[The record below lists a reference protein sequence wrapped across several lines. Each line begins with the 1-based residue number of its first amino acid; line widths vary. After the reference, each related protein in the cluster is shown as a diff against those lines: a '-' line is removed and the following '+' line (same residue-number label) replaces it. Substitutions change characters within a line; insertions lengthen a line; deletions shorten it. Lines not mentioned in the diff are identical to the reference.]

1 MTAPKNP
8 PRVLALSARDP
19 GALAELRENLA
30 VWLEHT
36 PDADLDGVALTLAT
50 GRERFACRDA
60 VVGTSPVELALLLRE
75 KKAAEPTPARAP
87 GDGPLLLLDGTPL
100 TGAPVD
106 LPEVAEALR
115 LAAEYGDTDA
125 ARTVAVQYG
134 LAQWLRT
141 RLVTPRAVHGTGVGA
156 VAAAAVRAE
165 HSLADALRTA
175 AGPPET
181 TETESGPFAVDADA
195 PAGTDAVPAVP
206 VVRIGASGPLGLDP
220 ADPHS
225 PATLLARLWC
235 LGYDVDTTLGRP
247 GRRVRLPG
255 HPFRRRGPG
264 GPAAVGAGPYRPL
277 TPYEQRWLFYDL
289 VRHGSSGDHNAAVAG
304 VRAGEPPAPEVLRE
318 AFAEL
323 QRRHPALRTVFGEP
337 GGRWQARIL
346 PDAAARPVLLVDD
359 PDGGP
364 EELRQ
369 AVLKAARQP
378 MRLRDEP
385 LVRCCLRGG
394 PAHWAL
400 ALAVYE
406 PLTTTA
412 DPRQLLD
419 ELTALLGAV
428 TRPPQAQPA

>member
-19 GALAELRENLA
+19 EALAELRENLA

-36 PDADLDGVALTLAT
+36 PDADLDDVALTLAT

-60 VVGTSPVELALLLRE
+60 VVGTSPAELALLLRE
-75 KKAAEPTPARAP
+75 MRAAEPTPARAP

-100 TGAPVD
+100 TGDPVE

-115 LAAEYGDTDA
+115 LAAEYGDTDTV
-125 ARTVAVQYG
+125 RIVAVQYG
-134 LAQWLRT
+134 LAQWLHA
-141 RLVTPRAVHGTGVGA
+141 RLVTPRAVHGTGIGA
-156 VAAAAVRAE
+156 VTAAAVRGE

-175 AGPPET
+175 A
-181 TETESGPFAVDADA
+181 ESGPFAADAGA
-195 PAGTDAVPAVP
+195 PAGTDGVP
-206 VVRIGASGPLGLDP
+206 VVRIGAAGPLGLDP
-220 ADPHS
+220 ADPDS
-225 PATLLARLWC
+225 PAYLLARLWC

-264 GPAAVGAGPYRPL
+264 GPAPVGAASYRPL
-277 TPYEQRWLFYDL
+277 TPHEQRWLFYDL

-323 QRRHPALRTVFGEP
+323 QRRHPVLRTVFSEP
-337 GGRWQARIL
+337 GGRWQAVVL
-346 PDAAARPVLLVDD
+346 PDASVRPVVLVDD

-385 LVRCCLRGG
+385 PVRCCLRGG

-412 DPRQLLD
+412 DQQLLLD
-419 ELTALLGAV
+419 ELTALVGAA

>member
-1 MTAPKNP
+1 MTAPKNL
-8 PRVLALSARDP
+8 PRVLALSARDAE
-19 GALAELRENLA
+19 ALAELRENLA
-30 VWLEHT
+30 AWLEFT
-36 PDADLDGVALTLAT
+36 PDADLDDVALTLAT

-60 VVGTSPVELALLLRE
+60 VVGTSPAELALLLRE
-75 KKAAEPTPARAP
+75 KKAAEPSPARAP

-100 TGAPVD
+100 TGDPVD
-106 LPEVAEALR
+106 LPEVTEALR
-115 LAAEYGDTDA
+115 LATEHGDTDT
-125 ARTVAVQYG
+125 ARTIAVQYG
-134 LAQWLRT
+134 LAQWLRA
-141 RLVTPRAVHGTGVGA
+141 RLVIPRAVHGTGIGA
-156 VAAAAVRAE
+156 IAAAAFRE
-165 HSLADALRTA
+165 KHSLADALRTA
-175 AGPPET
+175 AGLPET
-181 TETESGPFAVDADA
+181 AETESAPFTVDADA

-206 VVRIGASGPLGLDP
+206 MVRIGASGPLGLDP
-220 ADPHS
+220 ADPDS
-225 PATLLARLWC
+225 PAHLLAQLWC

-247 GRRVRLPG
+247 GSRVRLPG

-264 GPAAVGAGPYRPL
+264 EPATVGAAPYRSL

-289 VRHGSSGDHNAAVAG
+289 VRHGSSGDHNAAVAD
-304 VRAGEPPAPEVLRE
+304 VRGGEPPAPEVLRE

-323 QRRHPALRTVFGEP
+323 QRRHPTLRTVFSEP
-337 GGRWQARIL
+337 GGRWQARVL
-346 PDAAARPVLLVDD
+346 PDATAWPVRIADD

-364 EELRQ
+364 EELRE
-369 AVLKAARQP
+369 AVLDAARQP

-412 DPRQLLD
+412 DPRSLLD

-428 TRPPQAQPA
+428 TRPPQTQPA

>member
-1 MTAPKNP
+1 MTEPKNP

-19 GALAELRENLA
+19 EALAGLRENLA
-30 VWLEHT
+30 VWLENT

-60 VVGTSPVELALLLRE
+60 VVGTSPAQLALLLRE
-75 KKAAEPTPARAP
+75 KRAAEPTPVRAP

-100 TGAPVD
+100 TGDPVD
-106 LPEVAEALR
+106 LPEVADALR
-115 LAAEYGDTDA
+115 LTAEYGDTDTV
-125 ARTVAVQYG
+125 RTVAVQYG

-141 RLVTPRAVHGTGVGA
+141 RLVTPRAVHGKGVGA

-165 HSLADALRTA
+165 LSLADALRTA
-175 AGPPET
+175 AGPPADT
-181 TETESGPFAVDADA
+181 DA
-195 PAGTDAVPAVP
+195 PAHTVAGPAVP
-206 VVRIGASGPLGLDP
+206 VVRIGASGGPLGLDP
-220 ADPHS
+220 ADPDA
-225 PATLLARLWC
+225 PARLLARLWC

-264 GPAAVGAGPYRPL
+264 GPATVGAASYRPL

-289 VRHGSSGDHNAAVAG
+289 VRHGSSGDHNATVAD
-304 VRAGEPPAPEVLRE
+304 VRAGEPPTPEVLHE
-318 AFAEL
+318 AFGEL
-323 QRRHPALRTVFGEP
+323 QRRHPALRTVFSEP
-337 GGRWQARIL
+337 GGRWQARVL
-346 PDAAARPVLLVDD
+346 PDATARPVLLVDD

-369 AVLKAARQP
+369 AVLKSARQP

-406 PLTTTA
+406 PLTTAA
-412 DPRQLLD
+412 DPHLLLD

-428 TRPPQAQPA
+428 TRPSQAQPA

>member
-19 GALAELRENLA
+19 EALAELRENLA

-36 PDADLDGVALTLAT
+36 PDADLDDVALTLAT

-60 VVGTSPVELALLLRE
+60 VVGTSPAELALLLRE
-75 KKAAEPTPARAP
+75 MRAAEPAPARAP

-100 TGAPVD
+100 TGDPVE

-115 LAAEYGDTDA
+115 LAAEYGDTD
-125 ARTVAVQYG
+125 TVRIVVQYG
-134 LAQWLRT
+134 LAQWLHA
-141 RLVTPRAVHGTGVGA
+141 RLVTPRAVHGTGIGA
-156 VAAAAVRAE
+156 VTAAAVRGE

-175 AGPPET
+175 A
-181 TETESGPFAVDADA
+181 ESGPFAADAGA
-195 PAGTDAVPAVP
+195 PAGTDGVP
-206 VVRIGASGPLGLDP
+206 VVRIGAAGPLGRDP
-220 ADPHS
+220 ADPDS
-225 PATLLARLWC
+225 PAYLLARLWC

-264 GPAAVGAGPYRPL
+264 GPAPVGAASYRPL
-277 TPYEQRWLFYDL
+277 TPHEQRWLFYDL

-323 QRRHPALRTVFGEP
+323 QRRHPVLRTVFSEP
-337 GGRWQARIL
+337 GGRWQAVVL
-346 PDAAARPVLLVDD
+346 PDASVRPVVLVDD

-385 LVRCCLRGG
+385 PVRCCLRGG

-412 DPRQLLD
+412 DQQLLLD
-419 ELTALLGAV
+419 ELTALVGAA

>member
-19 GALAELRENLA
+19 EALAELRENLA

-36 PDADLDGVALTLAT
+36 PDADLDDVALTLAT

-60 VVGTSPVELALLLRE
+60 VVGTSPAELALLLRE
-75 KKAAEPTPARAP
+75 MRAAEPAPARAP

-100 TGAPVD
+100 TGDPVE

-115 LAAEYGDTDA
+115 LAAEYGDTDTV
-125 ARTVAVQYG
+125 RIVAVQYG
-134 LAQWLRT
+134 LAQWLHT
-141 RLVTPRAVHGTGVGA
+141 RLVTPRAVHGTGIGA
-156 VAAAAVRAE
+156 VTAAAVRGE

-175 AGPPET
+175 A
-181 TETESGPFAVDADA
+181 ESGPFAAGAGA
-195 PAGTDAVPAVP
+195 PAGTDGVP
-206 VVRIGASGPLGLDP
+206 VVRIGAAGPLGLDP
-220 ADPHS
+220 ADPDS
-225 PATLLARLWC
+225 PAYLLARLWC

-264 GPAAVGAGPYRPL
+264 GPAPVGAASYRPL
-277 TPYEQRWLFYDL
+277 TPHEQRWLFYDL

-323 QRRHPALRTVFGEP
+323 QRRHPVLRTVFSEP
-337 GGRWQARIL
+337 GGRWQARVL
-346 PDAAARPVLLVDD
+346 PDASVRPVVLVDD

-385 LVRCCLRGG
+385 PVRCCLRGG

-412 DPRQLLD
+412 DQQLLLD
-419 ELTALLGAV
+419 ELTALVGAA